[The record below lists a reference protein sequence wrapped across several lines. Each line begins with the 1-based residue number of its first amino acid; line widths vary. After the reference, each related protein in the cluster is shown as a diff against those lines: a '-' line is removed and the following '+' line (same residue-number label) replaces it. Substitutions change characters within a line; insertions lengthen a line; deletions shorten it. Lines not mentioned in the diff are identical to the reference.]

1 MAAIATELP
10 APFGASFSMDLLIK
24 AKFCRC
30 VQVKLDS
37 VQCVLHVWY
46 TCDSLCQYSA
56 VVMLGEGGGVTRA
69 LCTHIW
75 TFITSS
81 THTASAHFIL
91 NQQFHECDAPKGAEI
106 SAAIAAMF

>member
-1 MAAIATELP
+1 MAAIATEATELP

-30 VQVKLDS
+30 VRVKLDS

-81 THTASAHFIL
+81 THSIGTFYFEST
-91 NQQFHECDAPKGAEI
+91 I
-106 SAAIAAMF
+106 S

>member
-10 APFGASFSMDLLIK
+10 AHFGAFFSMDLLIK

-30 VQVKLDS
+30 VQVKLGS

-56 VVMLGEGGGVTRA
+56 VVMLGEGGGYAGAVH
-69 LCTHIW
+69 THLDIHNKLNSHSIGK
-75 TFITSS
+75 FYFES
-81 THTASAHFIL
+81 T
-91 NQQFHECDAPKGAEI
+91 I
-106 SAAIAAMF
+106 S